1 MLWYYCIDDAL
12 AAHFGIPALGT
23 IPFWVVLVSG
33 LIPASVLAPLQVS
46 ISSKR

>member
-33 LIPASVLAPLQVS
+33 MIPWSFTAPISVKLATL
-46 ISSKR
+46 K